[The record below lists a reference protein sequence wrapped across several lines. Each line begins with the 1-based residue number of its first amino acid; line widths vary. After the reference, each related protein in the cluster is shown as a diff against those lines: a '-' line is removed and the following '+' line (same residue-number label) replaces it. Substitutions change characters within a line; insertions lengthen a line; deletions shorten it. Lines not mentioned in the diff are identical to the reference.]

1 MVLLI
6 LAISSLVLI
15 IFLSLIIAK
24 KSNQLKQ
31 QEKDFNK
38 ERAKIRKDAA
48 FKSSAINWGMTI
60 ENFVPFMDEFPVKPE
75 TAIFMGKPIDYVS
88 FTDTDDPEKAAVH
101 IIEVKSGK
109 SQLLKHQRNI
119 RDAVRKGRVHWHE
132 VRVGSN
138 TKKDKG

>member
-1 MVLLI
+1 MITGIVALAGLVLLT
-6 LAISSLVLI
+6 VLSI
-15 IFLSLIIAK
+15 KVYKQSHALR
-24 KSNQLKQ
+24 Q
-31 QEKDFNK
+31 QEQDFNK

-75 TAIFMGKPIDYVS
+75 EAIFMGKPIDFVS
-88 FTDTDDPEKAAVH
+88 FSDTHDPEKCAVH

-119 RDAVRKGRVHWHE
+119 RDAVKAGRVHWHE
-132 VRVGSN
+132 VRVASN
-138 TKKDKG
+138 NKK

>member
-1 MVLLI
+1 MVIWILAVISLI
-6 LAISSLVLI
+6 LVVTLLMIVIKQSRE
-15 IFLSLIIAK
+15 
-24 KSNQLKQ
+24 LKYQ
-31 QEKDFNK
+31 QEQFTK
-38 ERAKIRKDAA
+38 ERTKIRRDAA

-109 SQLLKHQRNI
+109 SQLLKHQKNI
-119 RDAVRKGRVHWHE
+119 RNAIQQGRVHWHE
-132 VRVGSN
+132 VRVASN
-138 TKKDKG
+138 TTK